1 MARRKR
7 SYGSALAGLSLIRDT
22 PIVIGLR
29 LAKLGRGGRG
39 APAEASRM
47 VTEKLAAAAQ
57 AQGIMMRALLRGM
70 MPTGAAKVT
79 RLYAGKVAANRRR
92 LAKGR

>member
-1 MARRKR
+1 MARRKQK
-7 SYGSALAGLSLIRDT
+7 YGSTMTGLSLIRDT

-39 APAEASRM
+39 APVEFTRM
-47 VTEKLAAAAQ
+47 VTEKLMAAAQ
-57 AQGIMMRALLRGM
+57 AQGIMARALLRGM
-70 MPTGAAKVT
+70 APTGLPKVT